1 MAGGAVGRPYR
12 PNHRKAHPKGASA
25 DQRSARAERHAKVQR
40 RRLRRRPLPWS
51 YLPRRA
57 GASMRDASQA
67 HKNDPG
73 GTHAHCNVGS
83 GRRAPALPARRR
95 GSDLG
100 RHGQD
105 RHPQRPVGRL
115 CRFRRQVVLRGR
127 AHGGRGF
134 RRQGAERAVEVI
146 TADHQNKPD
155 VASNLARQWY
165 DTDKVDA
172 IMELTTSSVALAVQ
186 QLGKEKKKI
195 NIVTG
200 AATTDLTGKAC
211 TPYGFHWAYDNR
223 ALAVGTGGAL
233 VEKGGDTWFFITAD
247 YAFGHS
253 LEAETGRYVTSKGGK
268 VVGAVRHPLSAPDFS
283 SFLLQAQAS
292 KAKVVGLANAGL
304 DTSNAIKQAAEFGIV
319 QGGQRLAALLF
330 TLAEVHGLGLQA
342 SQGLVLTE
350 GYYWDLDDQTRAFA
364 KRFQERTGR
373 MPNMVQAGT
382 YSAVTQYLKAIQA
395 AGTDETE
402 AVAKKLHEMPV
413 EDFFAK
419 KGKAAE
425 RPHDPRYVPV
435 RGQEALRVEWAVGLL
450 QAPLDH

>member
-1 MAGGAVGRPYR
+1 MSLLRYAVAGVAALLGPLAAQAQVSDNAVKIGILNDQSGVYADFGG
-12 PNHRKAHPKGASA
+12 KWSA
-25 DQRSARAERHAKVQR
+25 EAARVAGEGFGGKVVDS
-40 RRLRRRPLPWS
+40 PLEI
-51 YLPRRA
+51 L
-57 GASMRDASQA
+57 
-67 HKNDPG
+67 N
-73 GTHAHCNVGS
+73 
-83 GRRAPALPARRR
+83 
-95 GSDLG
+95 
-100 RHGQD
+100 
-105 RHPQRPVGRL
+105 
-115 CRFRRQVVLRGR
+115 
-127 AHGGRGF
+127 
-134 RRQGAERAVEVI
+134 
-146 TADHQNKPD
+146 ADHQNKPD

-165 DTDKVDA
+165 DVEHVDA

-268 VVGAVRHPLSAPDFS
+268 VVGAVRHPLSASDFS

-292 KAKVVGLANAGL
+292 KAKVIGFANAGL
-304 DTSNAIKQAAEFGIV
+304 DTSNSIKQAAEFGVV

-342 SQGLVLTE
+342 AQGLVLTE

-382 YSAVTQYLKAIQA
+382 YSAVTQYLKAIQT

-402 AVAKKLHEMPV
+402 AVAKRLHEMPV

-419 KGKAAE
+419 KGKVLQNGRMVHDMYLFEVKKPAESKGPWDYYKQLAPIPGKEAYASPEESGCPLTAA
-425 RPHDPRYVPV
+425 
-435 RGQEALRVEWAVGLL
+435 AK
-450 QAPLDH
+450 